1 MTVAWHNTQTDS
13 NVEVCA
19 LRYCHQESIKPITG
33 PIVLLAAKNV
43 AGLKLYAHRTLMQQI
58 LDKDQEYIENLLKDL
73 LERAKAFP
81 DEVFKQLSGLSVG
94 PLITD
99 AIVPLQLHES
109 TIEEIY
115 PDFSLWD
122 E

>member
-1 MTVAWHNTQTDS
+1 M
-13 NVEVCA
+13 
-19 LRYCHQESIKPITG
+19 P
-33 PIVLLAAKNV
+33 
-43 AGLKLYAHRTLMQQI
+43 QI
-58 LDKDQEYIENLLKDL
+58 LDKDREYIENLLKDL
-73 LERAKAFP
+73 LQRAKTFP

-115 PDFSLWD
+115 PDFSLC
-122 E
+122 EE

>member
-1 MTVAWHNTQTDS
+1 
-13 NVEVCA
+13 
-19 LRYCHQESIKPITG
+19 
-33 PIVLLAAKNV
+33 LLAAKNV

>member
-1 MTVAWHNTQTDS
+1 M
-13 NVEVCA
+13 
-19 LRYCHQESIKPITG
+19 P
-33 PIVLLAAKNV
+33 
-43 AGLKLYAHRTLMQQI
+43 QI
-58 LDKDQEYIENLLKDL
+58 LDKDREYIENLLKDL
-73 LERAKAFP
+73 LQRAKTCP

-115 PDFSLWD
+115 PDFSLC
-122 E
+122 EE